1 MSRVGRTEREAMV
14 RCVGFVAVAL
24 AAGCSGAQTNHGSGG
39 DRTGQG
45 SAHGA
50 GATGASNTPPSP
62 QLVQRF
68 DDFARR
74 LESQGVHFDGIVAS
88 GFITHGTNVTTPI
101 DVPANSCLSIVAL
114 ASSSIH
120 DLDAHLFSPD
130 GDVVV
135 EDIETDPHPTVQL
148 CATEAR
154 RVYHVIETYVSEQS
168 SSEGHG
174 AYAIGTFRSDRH
186 GLDAVAHVV
195 GGHPG
200 TALSTSTNASDSERR
215 LTELR
220 EGIARRGFQPN
231 TDTIRAT
238 FAAPG
243 AVRYPSAVVPDRCYT
258 YAALAEGSI
267 NDVDISVYDP
277 DGEEIARDI
286 RPERDAF
293 VQLCPAAAE
302 TLQVEV
308 RARPGTGVVLL
319 QSFAAD
325 AASVGGANTLWLG
338 ERIAWRAS
346 ATPLPQSLDQ
356 TRTALAAAGFS
367 HPTAPVNFTFAA
379 GESREQRITVEP
391 GHCTAIAT
399 VAGRGLGRTAL
410 EAHAANG
417 DFLARGV
424 FHDAAS
430 VAIVCPTAREELQLH
445 LRADVGTGDAA
456 LITATGAAPP
466 AWANGADRV
475 AVSEAL
481 ATQLAT
487 VGGGWHGEGSP
498 ERVRLGARAVRS
510 READLL
516 AGTCTRFAVS
526 TGAGLPLV
534 ALTLRGANGNVLA
547 QGGAEG
553 TGIVTRCTDSNEHVR
568 LEMSIDP
575 PGATEY
581 DAFVARYSR
590 RGGP

>member
-1 MSRVGRTEREAMV
+1 MI
-14 RCVGFVAVAL
+14 
-24 AAGCSGAQTNHGSGG
+24 GCSGTQGSHGAAGEG
-39 DRTGQG
+39 TAQG
-45 SAHGA
+45 SARGA
-50 GATGASNTPPSP
+50 GSTGASNTPPSP
-62 QLVQRF
+62 QLTQRF
-68 DDFARR
+68 DELARR
-74 LESQGVHFDGIVAS
+74 LEPQGIHYNGIVAS
-88 GFITHGTNVTTPI
+88 GFITHGTNITTPI
-101 DVPANSCLSIVAL
+101 DVPAGACLSIVAF

-174 AYAIGTFRSDRH
+174 AYAIATFRSDRH
-186 GLDAVAHVV
+186 GLDAVAHAV

-200 TALSTSTNASDSERR
+200 TALSTSANASDSERR

-231 TDTIRAT
+231 ADTIRAT

-243 AVRYPSAVVPDRCYT
+243 AVRYPFAVAADRCYT
-258 YAALAEGSI
+258 FAGLAEGSI
-267 NDVDISVYDP
+267 NDVDLSVYDA
-277 DGEEIARDI
+277 DDEEIARDI
-286 RPERDAF
+286 RPERDAY
-293 VQLCPAAAE
+293 VQLCPSSAG

-308 RARPGTGVVLL
+308 RARPGTGTVLL

-325 AASVGGANTLWLG
+325 AAAVGGANTLWLG
-338 ERIAWRAS
+338 ERIAWQAS
-346 ATPLPQSLDQ
+346 AASLSESLDH
-356 TRTALAAAGFS
+356 TRAALESQGFM
-367 HPTAPVNFTFAA
+367 HPSAPVNITFAA
-379 GESREQRITVEP
+379 GESREQRVTVEP

-399 VAGRGLGRTAL
+399 VVGRGLGRTAID
-410 EAHAANG
+410 ARAANG
-417 DFLARGV
+417 DFVARGV
-424 FHDAAS
+424 FHGSAT
-430 VAIVCPTAREELQLH
+430 VAVVCPTAREELQLH

-456 LITATGAAPP
+456 VITATGSAPP
-466 AWANGADRV
+466 AWTTGADRI
-475 AVSEAL
+475 ATSETL

-487 VGGGWHGEGSP
+487 LASGWHAEGAP
-498 ERVRLGARAVRS
+498 DRVRLGARAIRT
-510 READLL
+510 RDADLV

-526 TGAGLPLV
+526 AGGGLPLV
-534 ALTLRGANGNVLA
+534 SLTLRSANGNVLA

-553 TGIVTRCTDSNEHVR
+553 TGIITHCTDAAEHVR
-568 LEMSIDP
+568 LEIAIDP

-581 DAFVARYSR
+581 DAFVARFSR